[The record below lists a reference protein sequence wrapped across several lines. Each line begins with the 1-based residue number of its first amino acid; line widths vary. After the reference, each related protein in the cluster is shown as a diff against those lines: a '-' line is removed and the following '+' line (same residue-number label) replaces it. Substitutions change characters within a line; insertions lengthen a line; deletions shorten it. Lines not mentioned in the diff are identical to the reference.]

1 MAVKKL
7 IQCPECKFANR
18 YGEPRCLMC
27 KSELPTPPKGP
38 GGPRSQG
45 GPKPGAPPAGR
56 RPRKPGGP
64 ARGPARTFAM
74 RRGKGPAADAPPQR
88 PPRPKTRRVQPRPSP
103 ENLKETLCWLCCDP
117 LPPIPLGPRPQITV
131 GRSDKCD
138 LVLPHKE
145 VSRVHGLIKVRF
157 GSNLIVYED
166 EGSSNGSYLNGKRV
180 PSTILKVGD
189 TLTIGPY
196 ELDIRSNESMTQRHP
211 EDASTTNS
219 LELTSVA
226 RVKPSAAMTGLLQEV
241 PMTEVLQGIEFNKKT
256 GTLSVVGPNKVS
268 GELVFGGGQ
277 PLFATFGEL
286 SDDEAVLEMIALRE
300 GRFTLSGE
308 TEPGERTMST
318 TLTGLLLEAS
328 RRIDEAGGLDEVR
341 DEPLMISSD
350 ENELPTAT
358 EARPPLAEEDEDAGA
373 DAEEDEKG
381 VDELFDDLERGDV
394 A

>member
-1 MAVKKL
+1 LAVKKL
-7 IQCPECKFANR
+7 IQCPQCKFANR

-27 KSELPTPPKGP
+27 KAELPTPPKAA
-38 GGPRSQG
+38 GGQRPPAKQRPPSGRS
-45 GPKPGAPPAGR
+45 KLMNAPGAPP
-56 RPRKPGGP
+56 
-64 ARGPARTFAM
+64 GPARTFAM
-74 RRGKGPAADAPPQR
+74 RRSKAPPGGAPPQR
-88 PPRPKTRRVQPRPSP
+88 PPRPKTRRVPPRPSP
-103 ENLKETLCWLCCDP
+103 QNLEETLCWLCCDP
-117 LPPIPLGPRPQITV
+117 LPPIPLGPQPQVTV

-196 ELDIRSNESMTQRHP
+196 ELDIRSNETMTARHP
-211 EDASTTNS
+211 ADASTTNS

-226 RVKPSAAMTGLLQEV
+226 RVQPSAAMTGLLQEV

-256 GTLSVVGPNKVS
+256 GTLSVVGPNKVC

-308 TEPGERTMST
+308 AEPGQRTMST

-328 RRIDEAGGLDEVR
+328 RRIDEAGNPADELA
-341 DEPLMISSD
+341 DEPLLISSD
-350 ENELPTAT
+350 DNELPTAT
-358 EARPPLAEEDEDAGA
+358 ETRPIVEDD
-373 DAEEDEKG
+373 EDEKG
-381 VDELFDDLERGDV
+381 VGELFDDLERGDV

>member
-27 KSELPTPPKGP
+27 KADLPTPPGQKSTGP
-38 GGPRSQG
+38 PSE
-45 GPKPGAPPAGR
+45 R
-56 RPRKPGGP
+56 RPRRAPPSGP
-64 ARGPARTFAM
+64 PNPSRTNALQ
-74 RRGKGPAADAPPQR
+74 RGKVRPPGPPRR
-88 PPRPKTRRVQPRPSP
+88 PPRPKTRRVQPRPNTQ
-103 ENLKETLCWLCCDP
+103 NLEQTLCWLCCDP
-117 LPPIPLGPRPQITV
+117 LPPIPLGPQPQITV

-196 ELDIRSNESMTQRHP
+196 ELDLRSNETMTRRDP
-211 EDASTTNS
+211 EDAATTNS

-256 GTLSVVGPNKVS
+256 GTLSVIGPNKVS

-286 SDDEAVLEMIALRE
+286 HDDEAVLEMIALRE
-300 GRFTLSGE
+300 GRFTLSAE
-308 TEPGERTMST
+308 LEPGERTMNT

-328 RRIDEAGGLDEVR
+328 RRIDEAEGAAGA

-350 ENELPTAT
+350 ENELPTSV
-358 EARPPLAEEDEDAGA
+358 EQRPREDGADEDEED
-373 DAEEDEKG
+373 KG
-381 VDELFDDLERGDV
+381 VADLFDDLERGDV